1 MRKTSIDNGNSQI
14 LREIIREREI
24 ALSLNKEP
32 CILWVRVSTAKT
44 EQDKSLLDQQALAQE
59 YAEKNGFH
67 VCYCWAVRETA
78 SKAKD
83 RKSFQSLVAILNND
97 NVGITHVICKNRK
110 RLNRNLDDRV
120 VLDQLIRKGVTFHYF
135 ITGEKDHMSRT
146 ANDRLVRNILTAIDF
161 YEPDHFADEMRAVYK
176 HKAKMGIPPS
186 TNQPFGYLYDS
197 KQKNRVKHPDEQ
209 DVVQHLHDEFDTGN
223 YTIAAFVRW
232 ANDRGFVGRKGAQW
246 HKGSMDKFLKR
257 PDYCGWFRFHGKE
270 YQGHFESYI
279 SRERYLQRLARLGS
293 RRNGLPEH
301 RNHLLRKFVVC
312 PRCGKIWTPE
322 LRHGAHRSGN
332 YVYYRHSCKSHAKAT
347 YLREESLLRALTGA
361 VDRYALRPD
370 AAAAIQDLFA
380 QDLNEEEKLIQSN
393 QKRARAR
400 LGEALRKK
408 QKLLDLLLEEV
419 IDTNDFGIK
428 NAELESLIRGAEAD
442 LERTRIPAVQVKQ
455 HITESISTLSD
466 FSRIYRE
473 AKGKERIEA
482 VRSVADAMIFDL
494 VTGEARLRFREPF
507 SFFYQER
514 ESPSEELGNVP
525 YCAQERT

>member
-1 MRKTSIDNGNSQI
+1 M
-14 LREIIREREI
+14 
-24 ALSLNKEP
+24 
-32 CILWVRVSTAKT
+32 
-44 EQDKSLLDQQALAQE
+44 
-59 YAEKNGFH
+59 
-67 VCYCWAVRETA
+67 
-78 SKAKD
+78 
-83 RKSFQSLVAILNND
+83 
-97 NVGITHVICKNRK
+97 
-110 RLNRNLDDRV
+110 
-120 VLDQLIRKGVTFHYF
+120 
-135 ITGEKDHMSRT
+135 
-146 ANDRLVRNILTAIDF
+146 
-161 YEPDHFADEMRAVYK
+161 
-176 HKAKMGIPPS
+176 
-186 TNQPFGYLYDS
+186 
-197 KQKNRVKHPDEQ
+197 
-209 DVVQHLHDEFDTGN
+209 
-223 YTIAAFVRW
+223 
-232 ANDRGFVGRKGAQW
+232 
-246 HKGSMDKFLKR
+246 
-257 PDYCGWFRFHGKE
+257 
-270 YQGHFESYI
+270 
-279 SRERYLQRLARLGS
+279 
-293 RRNGLPEH
+293 
-301 RNHLLRKFVVC
+301 
-312 PRCGKIWTPE
+312 
-322 LRHGAHRSGN
+322 
-332 YVYYRHSCKSHAKAT
+332 
-347 YLREESLLRALTGA
+347 LRALTGA